1 MEKLKIKD
9 LKKDL
14 FIGDFG
20 YDFVDYS
27 DGCICD
33 IITEI
38 ADNNVDIYT
47 QDLLDWVPDNYSY
60 IEEANEELGVP
71 HDFLKQI
78 QQGQYYYNE
87 RNIYEHLEDIL
98 KNYMYNYIEN
108 YLNIEEITE
117 EQNNKL
123 LNGFEFDNNNETLEN
138 LIDFINEIMKV
149 SVND

>member
-20 YDFVDYS
+20 YDFIDYS
-27 DGCICD
+27 DGYICD

-38 ADNNVDIYT
+38 ADNNVDVYT

-60 IEEANEELGVP
+60 IEEANQEFGVP
-71 HDFLKQI
+71 DDFLKQV

-98 KNYMYNYIEN
+98 KYYMYDFIEN
-108 YLNIEEITE
+108 NLNIKEITE
-117 EQNNKL
+117 EQNERL
-123 LNGFEFDNNNETLEN
+123 LDFDFNDNNELLEN
-138 LIDFINEIMKV
+138 LLDHATKALEEEE
-149 SVND
+149 D

>member
-20 YDFVDYS
+20 YDFIDYS

-38 ADNNVDIYT
+38 AYNNVDICT
-47 QDLLDWVPDNYSY
+47 QDLLDWIPDNYSY
-60 IEEANEELGVP
+60 IEEANQEMGVP
-71 HDFLKQI
+71 DDFIKQI
-78 QQGQYYYNE
+78 QQGQHYFNE

-98 KNYMYNYIEN
+98 KYYMYDFIEN
-108 YLNIEEITE
+108 NLDIKEITE
-117 EQNNKL
+117 EQNERL
-123 LNGFEFDNNNETLEN
+123 LDFDFNDNNELLEN
-138 LIDFINEIMKV
+138 LLDHASKALEEEE
-149 SVND
+149 D

>member
-33 IITEI
+33 IIT
-38 ADNNVDIYT
+38 
-47 QDLLDWVPDNYSY
+47 
-60 IEEANEELGVP
+60 
-71 HDFLKQI
+71 
-78 QQGQYYYNE
+78 
-87 RNIYEHLEDIL
+87 
-98 KNYMYNYIEN
+98 
-108 YLNIEEITE
+108 EITE

>member
-20 YDFVDYS
+20 YDFIDYS
-27 DGCICD
+27 DGYICD

-71 HDFLKQI
+71 HDFLEQI

-87 RNIYEHLEDIL
+87 RNIYEHLKDIL
-98 KNYMYNYIEN
+98 KNYMYDYIEN

-117 EQNNKL
+117 DQYKKL
-123 LNGFEFDNNNETLEN
+123 LDFDFEDNNGLLEDLLN
-138 LIDFINEIMKV
+138 HIIESLEEEKEN
-149 SVND
+149 

>member
-20 YDFVDYS
+20 YDFIDYS
-27 DGCICD
+27 EGCICD

-98 KNYMYNYIEN
+98 KNYMYDYIEN

-117 EQNNKL
+117 DQYEKL
-123 LNGFEFDNNNETLEN
+123 LDFDFEDNNGLLEN
-138 LIDFINEIMKV
+138 LLDHIIESLEEEKEN
-149 SVND
+149 

>member
-20 YDFVDYS
+20 YDFIDYS
-27 DGCICD
+27 DGYICD

-117 EQNNKL
+117 NQYEKL
-123 LNGFEFDNNNETLEN
+123 LDFDFEDNNGLLEDLLDHIIESLEEEKEN
-138 LIDFINEIMKV
+138 
-149 SVND
+149 

>member
-1 MEKLKIKD
+1 MKKLKIKD

-20 YDFVDYS
+20 YDFIDYS
-27 DGCICD
+27 DGYICD

-38 ADNNVDIYT
+38 ADNNVDVYT

-60 IEEANEELGVP
+60 IEEANQEFSVP
-71 HDFLKQI
+71 DDFLKQV

-98 KNYMYNYIEN
+98 KYYMYDFIEN
-108 YLNIEEITE
+108 NLNIKEITE
-117 EQNNKL
+117 EQNERL
-123 LNGFEFDNNNETLEN
+123 LDFDFNDNNELLEN
-138 LIDFINEIMKV
+138 LLDHATKALEEEE
-149 SVND
+149 D